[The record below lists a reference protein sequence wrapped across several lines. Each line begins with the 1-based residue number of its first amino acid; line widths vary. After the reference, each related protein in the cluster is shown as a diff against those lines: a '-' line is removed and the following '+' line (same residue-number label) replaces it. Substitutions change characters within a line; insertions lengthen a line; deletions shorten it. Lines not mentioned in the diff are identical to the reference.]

1 MAATIHRSL
10 KDLRYL
16 LTAEEWGEAAI
27 AHGGITR
34 RFERLEKHGWIA
46 NRRQEWMAENPT
58 PENRRDMPVTVADL
72 TERGQELR
80 ELYSLDDIRGADT
93 LRDVLES

>member
-1 MAATIHRSL
+1 MAATINRSL

-16 LTAEEWGEAAI
+16 ITAEPWGDTAV

-34 RFERLEKHGWIA
+34 RFERLETHGWIT
-46 NRRQEWMAENPT
+46 NRRQAWMADNPT

-72 TERGQELR
+72 TDRGQELR
-80 ELYSLDDIRGADT
+80 ESYSLDDIRGADT
-93 LRDVLES
+93 LRDVLR